1 MKQYEIYKWQV
12 LTNFSFS
19 FSYAWWNCH
28 LVTKALV
35 FHAAYNSINHVY
47 ISHCFSD
54 LLQQP
59 WVSISISLKWVS
71 LALGNKHA
79 ACFSRFASRLNVL
92 PFRRVLLT
100 ALVPLLLHLIMDMPA
115 HIIAFCRWLPLCLAR
130 PASLR
135 SLSEPCVV
143 VLAPSLSPR
152 IGKCLIPKHAA
163 ENRSSASRM

>member
-1 MKQYEIYKWQV
+1 MTSADQFHFFFLLRMMELPPRHQGPCLPCRLQFNQPCIYFT
-12 LTNFSFS
+12 LLFR
-19 FSYAWWNCH
+19 
-28 LVTKALV
+28 LVTTTMG
-35 FHAAYNSINHVY
+35 FN
-47 ISHCFSD
+47 FFF
-54 LLQQP
+54 
-59 WVSISISLKWVS
+59 LKWVS